1 MKILLI
7 SDAHSNIDALR
18 AVEQNEKSW
27 DEVWFLGDMLDFG
40 FSPHET
46 IAWMR
51 KYNAR
56 AVMGNHDYE
65 LLNLI
70 DKGNP
75 IKPANEAT
83 SFAEHNCA
91 LLTDN
96 DIEYLRGLKDDLV
109 LTADGVTYYLTH
121 CYFEDDEKRAK
132 QEFVDFCTCD
142 AFEKVW
148 REKVGEP
155 KKDEKRRILYGH
167 THQCMLLCVRG
178 NTMFVNPGSVSYRTG
193 PDVSYCKGSDYMV
206 IEDGEIR
213 LRHVAYETE
222 RLLKLTEES
231 SLTGFSRHCA
241 FEFFGEER
249 W

>member
-18 AVEQNEKSW
+18 TVEQKEKSW

-40 FSPHET
+40 FFPHET
-46 IAWMR
+46 ITWMR
-51 KYNAR
+51 EHNAR

-70 DKGNP
+70 DSRKP
-75 IKPANEAT
+75 INPANQAT

-91 LLTDN
+91 LLTDE
-96 DIEYLRGLKDDLV
+96 DVEYLRTLKDDLV
-109 LTADGVTYYLTH
+109 LEADGVKYYLTH
-121 CYFEDDEKRAK
+121 CYFEDSEQRAK

-142 AFEKVW
+142 AFENVW

-155 KKDEKRRILYGH
+155 QRGQKRRILYGH
-167 THQCMLLCVRG
+167 THQCMILCVRDS
-178 NTMFVNPGSVSYRTG
+178 TMFVNPGSLSYRVG
-193 PDVSYCKGSDYMV
+193 PDVGYCKGSDYMV
-206 IEDGEIR
+206 IEDGEIY
-213 LRHVAYETE
+213 LRHTDYETE
-222 RLLKLTEES
+222 HLLKLAEDS
-231 SLTGFSRHCA
+231 SLTGFSRQCA
-241 FEFFGEER
+241 FEFFGQER